1 MVNSFGKA
9 DRKSYVNRAAA
20 VTCISPLQIE
30 NRSRE
35 RRKEKTMND
44 KRVNQYLV
52 LPENGQRKD
61 TKLAVEHSEEQIA
74 ELLKQGYVIVNH
86 DDFNKL
92 IGNGDGDY
100 LIADDGVVYP
110 KPAPTDAELL
120 AAAKPAKIAEL
131 KAERDTREVEPIT
144 YNGNRYDYDDKARER
159 INAAIIALDVQGAD
173 ASIDW
178 TTADNQDVKVTA
190 NDLRMVIASVANRSN
205 ALHVAYRAAKDKV
218 EQAASVAEV
227 DAVTLNL

>member
-1 MVNSFGKA
+1 
-9 DRKSYVNRAAA
+9 
-20 VTCISPLQIE
+20 
-30 NRSRE
+30 
-35 RRKEKTMND
+35 MND
-44 KRVNQYLV
+44 KRVNQYLI

-61 TKLAVEHSEEQIA
+61 TKLAVEYDEAQIA
-74 ELLKQGYVIVNH
+74 DYLKQGYVIVGN

-92 IGNGDGDY
+92 IGNADGEY
-100 LIADDGVVYP
+100 LIADDGLVYP

-120 AAAKPAKIAEL
+120 ASAKPAKIAEL
-131 KAERDTREVEPIT
+131 KAERDAREVEPIT
-144 YNGNRYDYDDKARER
+144 YNGNSYDYDEKARER
-159 INAAIIALDVQGAD
+159 INAAIIALDVQTAQAKAT

-190 NDLRMVIASVANRSN
+190 DDLRCVIASVANRSN

-227 DAVTLNL
+227 DAVTLDA

>member
-1 MVNSFGKA
+1 
-9 DRKSYVNRAAA
+9 
-20 VTCISPLQIE
+20 
-30 NRSRE
+30 
-35 RRKEKTMND
+35 MND
-44 KRVNQYLV
+44 KRVNQYLI
-52 LPENGQRKD
+52 LPEAGQRKD

-74 ELLKQGYVIVNH
+74 EMLKQGYVIVNH

-92 IGNGDGDY
+92 IGNADGEY
-100 LIADDGVVYP
+100 LIANDGSVYP

-120 AAAKPAKIAEL
+120 AVAKPAKIAEL

-144 YNGNRYDYDDKARER
+144 YNGNSYDYDGKARER
-159 INAAIIALDVQGAD
+159 INAAIIALDVQTAQTK
-173 ASIDW
+173 ATAVIDW

-190 NDLRMVIASVANRSN
+190 DDLRMIIASVANRSN

-218 EQAASVAEV
+218 EAATTVAEV

>member
-1 MVNSFGKA
+1 
-9 DRKSYVNRAAA
+9 
-20 VTCISPLQIE
+20 
-30 NRSRE
+30 
-35 RRKEKTMND
+35 MND
-44 KRVNQYLV
+44 KRVNQYLI
-52 LPENGQRKD
+52 LPEAGQRKD

-74 ELLKQGYVIVNH
+74 EMLKQGYVIVNH

-92 IGNGDGDY
+92 IGNAGGEY
-100 LIADDGVVYP
+100 LIADDGRVYP

-120 AAAKPAKIAEL
+120 AVAKPAKIAEL

-159 INAAIIALDVQGAD
+159 INAAIIALDVQTAQTKAV

-178 TTADNQDVKVTA
+178 TTADNADVKVTA
-190 NDLRMVIASVANRSN
+190 DDLRCVIAMIAQRSN

-218 EQAASVAEV
+218 EAATTVAEV

>member
-1 MVNSFGKA
+1 
-9 DRKSYVNRAAA
+9 
-20 VTCISPLQIE
+20 
-30 NRSRE
+30 
-35 RRKEKTMND
+35 MND
-44 KRVNQYLV
+44 KRVNQYLI
-52 LPENGQRKD
+52 LPENGNRKD

-74 ELLKQGYVIVNH
+74 ELLKQGYVIVNN

-92 IGNGDGDY
+92 IGNGDGEY
-100 LIADDGVVYP
+100 LIADDGSVYA

-120 AAAKPAKIAEL
+120 AVAKPAKIAEL
-131 KAERDTREVEPIT
+131 KAERDAKEVEPIT
-144 YNGNRYDYDDKARER
+144 CNGNSYDYDGKARER

-173 ASIDW
+173 ASLDW

-218 EQAASVAEV
+218 EQATTVTEV
-227 DAVTLNL
+227 EAVTLNL

>member
-1 MVNSFGKA
+1 
-9 DRKSYVNRAAA
+9 
-20 VTCISPLQIE
+20 
-30 NRSRE
+30 
-35 RRKEKTMND
+35 MND
-44 KRVNQYLV
+44 KRVNQYLI

-61 TKLAVEHSEEQIA
+61 TKLAVEYDEAQIA
-74 ELLKQGYVIVNH
+74 NYLKQGYVIVNH

-120 AAAKPAKIAEL
+120 AVAKPAKIAEL
-131 KAERDTREVEPIT
+131 KAERDVREVEPIT
-144 YNGNRYDYDDKARER
+144 YNGNSYDYDDKARER

-178 TTADNQDVKVTA
+178 TMADNQDVKVTA
-190 NDLRMVIASVANRSN
+190 NDLRMVIAMVAQRSN

-218 EQAASVAEV
+218 EQAASVTEIEAITL
-227 DAVTLNL
+227 DA